1 MRRTIPMTDPLLI
14 EQARQGCLASFE
26 ELVRQ
31 NSHWVY
37 NLALRL
43 TGSAADAADVAQ
55 EAWVKIYRNIGRY
68 RGEAAFS
75 TWVYRIV
82 VNTCLGERR
91 RWRHWRSPQALT
103 PAAENLLGGAP
114 CDGLER
120 IELQVGIGAA
130 LDQLPETQRTLI
142 VLRDIEDCTYREI
155 AVLLGW
161 TPTLVKSRLHRARQ
175 RLRVLLEC
183 GANADSSLAA
193 VGCGSA
199 GRAVGLRQ
207 ATMTRRG

>member
-1 MRRTIPMTDPLLI
+1 MRRTIPETDPQLI
-14 EQARQGCLASFE
+14 ERAREGCLASFE

-31 NSHWVY
+31 NGHWVY

-43 TGSAADAADVAQ
+43 TGSPADAADAAQ
-55 EAWVKIYRNIGRY
+55 EAWVKIYRKIGGY
-68 RGEAAFS
+68 RGDAAFS

-91 RWRHWRSPQALT
+91 RWRRWRSPQALT
-103 PAAENLLGGAP
+103 PAPERSAGAAS

-120 IELQVGIGAA
+120 AELRLGIWAA
-130 LDQLPETQRTLI
+130 LNQLPETQRTLI
-142 VLRDIEDCTYREI
+142 VLRDVEDCTYREI
-155 AVLLGW
+155 AALLGW
-161 TPTLVKSRLHRARQ
+161 TPALVKSRLHRARQ
-175 RLRVLLEC
+175 RLRTLLEC
-183 GANADSSLAA
+183 GADEDTPLAA
-193 VGCGSA
+193 VGCAAG

>member
-1 MRRTIPMTDPLLI
+1 MRRTIPETDPRLI
-14 EQARQGCLASFE
+14 ERARQGCLASFE

-43 TGSAADAADVAQ
+43 TGSAADAADAAQ
-55 EAWVKIYRNIGRY
+55 EAWVKIYRNIGSY

-91 RWRHWRSPQALT
+91 RWRRWRPQQVLT
-103 PAAENLLGGAP
+103 PSMEDRLAAAP
-114 CDGLER
+114 CDALER
-120 IELQVGIGAA
+120 IELRLGIWDA
-130 LDQLPETQRTLI
+130 LDQLPESQRTLI
-142 VLRDIEDCTYREI
+142 VLRDLEDCTYREI
-155 AVLLGW
+155 ATMVGC
-161 TPTLVKSRLHRARQ
+161 TPALVKSRLHRARQ
-175 RLRVLLEC
+175 RLRSILEC
-183 GANADSSLAA
+183 GAEAGAPLAA
-193 VGCGSA
+193 VACGSG

-207 ATMTRRG
+207 AR